1 MFLYS
6 VSSVAF
12 YSNQGAISLN
22 QSLICKCYIIP
33 VRQKEVFLSSGSG
46 EDGDVKASK
55 SGFV

>member
-1 MFLYS
+1 
-6 VSSVAF
+6 VSSVAY